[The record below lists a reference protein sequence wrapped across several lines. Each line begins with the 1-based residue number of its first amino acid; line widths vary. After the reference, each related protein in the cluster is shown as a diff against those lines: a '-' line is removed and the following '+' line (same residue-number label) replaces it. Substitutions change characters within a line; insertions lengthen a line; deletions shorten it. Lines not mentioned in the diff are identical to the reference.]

1 MLKDEIE
8 KGTARQTVISFPGTD
23 MPDIEY
29 GFKSGASRLT
39 RILNDGDSLDFGQCN
54 AASFECT
61 VSKLPDIRGA
71 KIRVH
76 QKIGEYT
83 TPMFT
88 GYVDSCIQLNNR
100 YDRRVTVYD
109 ALYYYNNTNVADYIK
124 KLFDNK
130 DTVTIKELRTGLMD
144 YMQIEQEDTTLICD
158 EMPLSKIDKDTI
170 AFGTLIKAICEI
182 NATYGTID
190 EMGIFR
196 YVNLTQGTPSQ
207 VPYRAKESKFENYD
221 TKKITMVRIT
231 VDDESKSQIVGT
243 GKNVYTIAYNILTQ
257 SMAVPTVKNI
267 ASKILEAIKDISYRP
282 CEVTAVLSDP
292 TIKLGQRISLNL
304 NNTLVSTYV
313 LATSMYNTQM
323 LKQTISA
330 DGTEYCRDVETDVLA
345 AGALNRPPART
356 YMHIRYSPVINP
368 TKEQMTVEGNTYIG
382 IYVDFCKE
390 DSTDP
395 LMYTWSRW
403 EGLKGEKGDTGP
415 KGEKGDQG
423 IQGLQGPKGDQGI
436 QGEAGKDGVSNY
448 FHIAYADSAD
458 GKTGFSVS
466 DPTGRAYIGTY
477 VDSNPTDSTD
487 YKMYSWQLVKGAQ
500 GEKGDRGIP
509 GTDGVDG
516 RTQYLHI
523 AYALNSTG
531 SQGFSVSDSANKTY
545 IGQYTDYIEAD
556 STNPTK
562 YKWTLVKGAT
572 GPKGEKGDQGI
583 PGEKGKDG
591 ATGKGISS
599 ITEEYYL
606 STSKTS
612 QTGGSWSTT
621 APTWS
626 AGKYV
631 WTRSKITYTNPAST
645 SYTTPVCDSS
655 WEAVNDLQ
663 IGGRNLLKNT
673 HATPVTYTYKDWF
686 DYSFKTTIPLN
697 GDTYTLS
704 FWAKSTVAG
713 DKIRV
718 HFYNPSN
725 VISIKGSQGQVG
737 AWKDGLCDFVLSTT
751 LTKYWVTYTIPRGGN
766 STRSVIIPRFY
777 KDVGVTGTGILT
789 IQWEKVEEGEKATDW
804 TPAPEDINDAV
815 DKASKTAT
823 NYMDFIENEGLVVGD
838 RRSGTVGRNVC
849 IKSDSVDIRNGLTV
863 LASYGESTTIG
874 KAGGKQILINDSAL
888 NIMDGS
894 KVLASFGSDVKIN
907 NGTLTGAFG
916 EFTRGFKVQSPLTD
930 GSDLGFYIQTY
941 NNGISI
947 GLDELNISSDDP
959 YPKANWISLQ
969 TDGIWINSNRN
980 NLILECNDL
989 NIKFSGFGDNVMY
1002 IENGTIG
1009 LSNNKPIYMQDSG
1022 GTYRTLANLNPSNNY
1037 SYAAGGVS
1045 NITYIGTKEY
1055 TNLIQLRCKNGVLP
1069 ADNGGTQ
1076 LGNSGY
1082 RWKQLYAV
1090 TSTISTSDRN
1100 SKKNIYNLDD
1110 KYIELFKKLIPV
1122 SFQFIDGTSGRT
1134 HIGFISQDV
1143 EEAMAAVGLTD
1154 IDFAGFCK
1162 DIKKDCV
1169 EDDDGNITENIVCD
1183 ENGEPIYTYS
1193 LRYEE
1198 FIALNTKMIQLQEEK
1213 ISNLEAR
1220 LSKIEKLLS

>member
-61 VSKLPDIRGA
+61 VSKLPDIRGS
-71 KIRVH
+71 KIHVY

-109 ALYYYNNTNVADYIK
+109 ALYYYNNTNVANFIE

-130 DTVTIKELRTGLMD
+130 DTVTVKELRIGLMD

-158 EMPLSKIDKDTI
+158 EMSLSKIDKDTI

-207 VPYRAKESKFENYD
+207 VSYRSKESKFENYD

-257 SMAVPTVKNI
+257 SMAMSTVKNI

-282 CEVTAVLSDP
+282 CEITAVLSDP

-304 NNTLVSTYV
+304 NDTLVSTYV
-313 LATSMYNTQM
+313 LATSMYGTQM

-345 AGALNRPPART
+345 AGALNKPPART

-382 IYVDFCKE
+382 IYVDFCKN

-403 EGLKGEKGDTGP
+403 EGLKGEKGATGP

-448 FHIAYADSAD
+448 FHIAYANSAD
-458 GKTGFSVS
+458 GKTDFSVS
-466 DPTGRAYIGTY
+466 DSNNKAYIGTY
-477 VDSNPTDSTD
+477 ADGNPNDSTD
-487 YKMYSWQLVKGAQ
+487 YKMYTWQLVKGAQ

-509 GTDGVDG
+509 GANGKDG

-531 SQGFSVSDSANKTY
+531 SQGFSVSDSTNKTY
-545 IGQYTDYIEAD
+545 IGQYIDYIEID
-556 STNPTK
+556 STDPTK
-562 YKWTLVKGAT
+562 YKWTLIKGAA
-572 GPKGEKGDQGI
+572 GEKGDQGI

-591 ATGKGISS
+591 ATGTGISS

-606 STSKTS
+606 SNSKTS

-631 WTRSKITYTNPAST
+631 WTRNKITYTNPAST

-686 DYSFKTTIPLN
+686 DYKFKTTIPLN

-725 VISIKGSQGQVG
+725 IISIKGSQGQVG
-737 AWKDGLCDFVLSTT
+737 TWNDGLCDFALSTT
-751 LTKYWVTYTIPRGGN
+751 LTKYWVTYTIPKGCN

-789 IQWEKVEEGEKATDW
+789 IQWEKVEEGDKATDW
-804 TPAPEDINDAV
+804 TPAPEDINDSV
-815 DKASKTAT
+815 NNASKTAT
-823 NYMDFIENEGLVVGD
+823 NYMDFIEKEGLVVGD
-838 RRSGTVGRNVC
+838 RRSGTIGRNVC
-849 IKSDSVDIRNGLTV
+849 INSDSVDIRNGKDV
-863 LASYGESTTIG
+863 I
-874 KAGGKQILINDSAL
+874 
-888 NIMDGS
+888 
-894 KVLASFGSDVKIN
+894 ASFGESAYLP
-907 NGTLTGAFG
+907 NGKVTGASG
-916 EFTRGFKVQSPLTD
+916 EFTKEFEVKIPLVDDAYFVIGITD
-930 GSDLGFYIQTY
+930 TGYQIGIVNSDGDYAPSFPGIKLENGEIFLGASKAEINALCSTF
-941 NNGISI
+941 
-947 GLDELNISSDDP
+947 NIS
-959 YPKANWISLQ
+959 
-969 TDGIWINSNRN
+969 
-980 NLILECNDL
+980 C
-989 NIKFSGFGDNVMY
+989 SGFGEGVHVISGDAIVDGEIQEKGKYLSKKYLSTSGGDVSGNIAISNGYGLYGRAANGAGRTIAKLKDTNYEFGTGGFTNDIY
-1002 IENGTIG
+1002 IGSRNADTKVCTHYIRLRALFGIIPHANNTESVGTANAKWNLIYCTSGTI
-1009 LSNNKPIYMQDSG
+1009 Q
-1022 GTYRTLANLNPSNNY
+1022 
-1037 SYAAGGVS
+1037 
-1045 NITYIGTKEY
+1045 
-1055 TNLIQLRCKNGVLP
+1055 
-1069 ADNGGTQ
+1069 
-1076 LGNSGY
+1076 
-1082 RWKQLYAV
+1082 
-1090 TSTISTSDRN
+1090 TSDRN
-1100 SKKNIYNLDD
+1100 QKKNINELDD
-1110 KYIELFKKLIPV
+1110 KYIEFFKRLIPV
-1122 SFQFIDGTSGRT
+1122 SYQFKDGTSGRT
-1134 HIGFISQDV
+1134 HVGFVSQDV
-1143 EEAMAAVGLTD
+1143 EQAMTEVGISDLE
-1154 IDFAGFCK
+1154 FAGFCK
-1162 DIKKDCV
+1162 DIKREII
-1169 EDDDGNITENIVCD
+1169 EDEDGNITSDDIVYD
-1183 ENGEPIYTYS
+1183 ENGNPEYIYS

-1198 FIALNTKMIQLQEEK
+1198 FIAINTKMIQLLDDKITAQEQRIENLEEK
-1213 ISNLEAR
+1213 FK
-1220 LSKIEKLLS
+1220 KIEEILS